1 MTTIL
6 SKTCYFGLSSPL
18 SKTIFHNL
26 HLQATILAPFK
37 LSKSLLFY
45 VKQLINLFYLEREL
59 GKFKVLEKVRN
70 KARTAARISC
80 FATLLKSPFGIGVL
94 L

>member
-6 SKTCYFGLSSPL
+6 SKTYYFGLSSPL

-45 VKQLINLFYLEREL
+45 VKQRINIFYLEREL

-70 KARTAARISC
+70 KARMQQEYV
-80 FATLLKSPFGIGVL
+80 VL
-94 L
+94 QLY